1 MSFRSMTL
9 EKKEKRRAQIVQGAT
24 RAFADKGFGGTQ
36 IADIA
41 QHLGIGH
48 GTVYRYFRDKT
59 DVFRAVL
66 EEAITKVAAALEGEA
81 PGAETLEAYEAQI
94 ERIARQL
101 YDLVDRD
108 RPVARLLFEE
118 ATSVREIA
126 EELHQAMDAFAA
138 MTAAYLV
145 HGQERGFLRPDFS
158 PEIAARAI
166 NSMIFEG
173 ARHILRADDG
183 RAALDLWSREVGRLF
198 IHGIANKE
206 K

>member
-1 MSFRSMTL
+1 MLL
-9 EKKEKRRAQIVQGAT
+9 ERKEKRRAQIIEGAT
-24 RAFADKGFGGTQ
+24 RAFAEKGYGGTQ

-48 GTVYRYFRDKT
+48 GTVYRYFKDKT

-66 EEAITKVAAALEGEA
+66 TDAIEKVGAALADEA
-81 PGAETLEAYEAQI
+81 PGAETLREYEAQI
-94 ERIARQL
+94 ERIARRL
-101 YDLVDRD
+101 YALVEQDRAM
-108 RPVARLLFEE
+108 ARLIFEE
-118 ATSVREIA
+118 ATSVREISD
-126 EELHQAMDAFAA
+126 ELDAAMEAFAM

-145 HGQERGFLRPDFS
+145 HGRERGFLRADFDA
-158 PEIAARAI
+158 EIAARAI

-173 ARHILRADDG
+173 ARHVLRARDG

-198 IHGIANKE
+198 LRGIENKE